1 MESIVPQAAKR
12 LPILR
17 AAGIAGSFFSTFFF
31 PRICLLMLFE
41 IIVTHEFGK

>member
-17 AAGIAGSFFSTFFF
+17 AAGIAGSLFFHICFFSS
-31 PRICLLMLFE
+31 RICLLMLFE
-41 IIVTHEFGK
+41 IIETCDS